1 MKIASI
7 EKILN
12 SYQVL
17 KSRNMKHVSIL
28 VPNSPC
34 ILSSVIGAFK
44 VLNTVNNVLKGQGKK
59 PFFKIQLVGISNET
73 KLYDGLFIVRPE
85 VLLADT
91 EKTDLIIIPA
101 FDGDIQNCMKLN
113 AAYIPWITE
122 QYKMGAEVASL
133 CTGAFLLASTGL
145 LKGRKCSTHWLAAD
159 AFKKAFPDVKLQ
171 AEKIMTDEFGMYSS
185 GGAYSFLNLM
195 IYLVEKFC
203 GREMAVY
210 CSKVLEIEIER
221 KSQSP
226 FAIFL
231 GQKNHEDEPIKKA
244 QLFIENNVHAKLS
257 IEQLSELSAI
267 SRRNFERRFK
277 KATSNT
283 PVEYLQRVKIEAAKK
298 SLESGRE
305 NINEVMYSVGY
316 SDSKAFRTMFK
327 KITGLSPISYR
338 TKYNREIAIR

>member
-1 MKIASI
+1 MK
-7 EKILN
+7 
-12 SYQVL
+12 Q
-17 KSRNMKHVSIL
+17 VSIL
-28 VPNSPC
+28 VPQSPC
-34 ILSSVIGAFK
+34 ILSSVIGAYK
-44 VLNTVNNVLKGQGKK
+44 VLNTVNNTLKSQGKK
-59 PFFKIQLVGISNET
+59 PFFKIQLVGLSKET
-73 KLYDGLFIVRPE
+73 ELYDGLFIVRPD
-85 VLLADT
+85 VLLQNS
-91 EKTDLIIIPA
+91 EKADLIIIPA
-101 FDGDIQNCMKLN
+101 FDGDIQSCMKMN
-113 AAYIPWITE
+113 AAYIPWLTE
-122 QYKMGAEVASL
+122 QYKMGAEIASL

-145 LKGRKCSTHWLAAD
+145 LKGRKCSTHWLAAE
-159 AFKKAFPDVKLQ
+159 AFKQAFPDVKLQ
-171 AEKIMTDEFGMYSS
+171 AEKIMTDEFGIYSS

-231 GQKNHEDEPIKKA
+231 GQKTHEDEPIKKA
-244 QLFIENNVHAKLS
+244 QLFIENNVHEKVS

-305 NINEVMYSVGY
+305 NVNEVMYSVGY

-338 TKYNREIAIR
+338 NKYNREIAIQ

>member
-1 MKIASI
+1 
-7 EKILN
+7 
-12 SYQVL
+12 
-17 KSRNMKHVSIL
+17 MKHVSIL

-34 ILSSVIGAFK
+34 ILSSVIGAYK
-44 VLNTVNNVLKGQGKK
+44 VFSTVNMTLASQGKR
-59 PFFKIQLVGISNET
+59 PFFKIHLVGIHYET
-73 KLYDGLFIVRPE
+73 VLYDGLFVVRPD
-85 VLLADT
+85 VLLKDAA
-91 EKTDLIIIPA
+91 KTDLIIIPA
-101 FDGDIQNCMKLN
+101 IQGDIPVSLKLN
-113 AAYIPWITE
+113 SPFIPFIID
-122 QYKMGAEVASL
+122 QYNQGAEVASL

-145 LKGRKCSTHWLAAD
+145 LNGKKCSTHWIAAD
-159 AFKKAFPDVKLQ
+159 AFKLAFPDVLLQ
-171 AEKIMTDEFGMYSS
+171 PEKIITDEMGMYSS

-195 IYLVEKFC
+195 VYLVEKFC

-210 CSKVLEIEIER
+210 CSKLLEIEIER

-231 GQKNHEDEPIKKA
+231 GQKEHEDEPIKKA
-244 QLFIENNVHAKLS
+244 QLFMENNVNNKVS
-257 IEQLSELSAI
+257 VDQLSEMFAI

-298 SLESGRE
+298 SLESSRE

-327 KITGLSPISYR
+327 KITGLTPVNYR
-338 TKYNREIAIR
+338 NKYNRQLLSA

>member
-1 MKIASI
+1 
-7 EKILN
+7 
-12 SYQVL
+12 
-17 KSRNMKHVSIL
+17 MKHVSIL

-34 ILSSVIGAFK
+34 ILSSVIGAYK
-44 VLNTVNNVLKGQGKK
+44 VFSTVNMTLESQGKR
-59 PFFKIQLVGISNET
+59 PFFKIKLVGINAET
-73 KLYDGLFIVRPE
+73 ALYDGLFAIRPD
-85 VLLADT
+85 VLLKDAA
-91 EKTDLIIIPA
+91 KTDLIIIPA
-101 FDGDIQNCMKLN
+101 IQGEMPVSLKLN
-113 AAYIPWITE
+113 SAYIPFIID
-122 QYKMGAEVASL
+122 QYKQGAEVASL

-145 LKGRKCSTHWLAAD
+145 LKGKKCSTHWVAAD
-159 AFKKAFPDVKLQ
+159 AFKLAFPDVRLQ
-171 AEKIMTDEFGMYSS
+171 PENIITDEMGMYSS

-210 CSKVLEIEIER
+210 CSKMLEIEIER

-231 GQKNHEDEPIKKA
+231 GQKEHEDEPIKKA
-244 QLFIENNVHAKLS
+244 QLFMENNVTNKLS
-257 IEQLSELSAI
+257 VDKLSEMFAI

-298 SLESGRE
+298 SLESSRE

-327 KITGLSPISYR
+327 KITGLTPVNYR
-338 TKYNREIAIR
+338 NKYNRHVLLA

>member
-1 MKIASI
+1 
-7 EKILN
+7 
-12 SYQVL
+12 
-17 KSRNMKHVSIL
+17 MKHVSIL

-44 VLNTVNNVLKGQGKK
+44 VFNTVNSTLKRQNKE
-59 PFFKIQLVGISNET
+59 PFFKIQLVGLSNET
-73 KLYDGLFIVRPE
+73 SLYEGLFIVRPE
-85 VLLADT
+85 ALISEVHQ
-91 EKTDLIIIPA
+91 TDLIVIPA
-101 FDGDIQNCMKLN
+101 FSGDIESCLQLN
-113 AAYIPWITE
+113 QAYIPWIKE
-122 QYKMGAEVASL
+122 MFNRGAEIASL

-145 LKGRKCSTHWLAAD
+145 LNGRSCSTHWMAAD
-159 AFKKAFPDVKLQ
+159 AFRQAFPDVKLQ
-171 AEKIMTDEFGMYSS
+171 HEKIIIDEMGIYSS

-210 CSKVLEIEIER
+210 CSKMLEIEIER

-226 FAIFL
+226 FAIFI
-231 GQKNHEDEPIKKA
+231 GQKDHEDESIKKA
-244 QLFIENNVHAKLS
+244 QLFMENNVNNKIS
-257 IEQLSELSAI
+257 VDQLSEMFAI

-298 SLESGRE
+298 SLESSRE

-316 SDSKAFRTMFK
+316 SDSKAFRTIFK
-327 KITGLSPISYR
+327 KITGLSPVNYR
-338 TKYNREIAIR
+338 NKYNREMTGIM

>member
-1 MKIASI
+1 
-7 EKILN
+7 
-12 SYQVL
+12 
-17 KSRNMKHVSIL
+17 MKHVSIL
-28 VPNSPC
+28 VPQGPC

-44 VLNTVNNVLKGQGKK
+44 VFTTVNLTLKEQGKK
-59 PFFKIQLVGISNET
+59 PMFKIQLVGLTNET
-73 KLYDGLFIVRPE
+73 SLYNGLFVVRPE
-85 VLLADT
+85 ILLQDVH
-91 EKTDLIIIPA
+91 KTDLIVIPA
-101 FDGDIQNCMKLN
+101 IQGDIPTSLKMNGT
-113 AAYIPWITE
+113 YIPWIAE
-122 QYKMGAEVASL
+122 QYKQGAEVASL
-133 CTGAFLLASTGL
+133 CTGAFVLASTGL

-159 AFKKAFPDVKLQ
+159 AFRQTFPEVKLQ
-171 AEKIMTDEFGMYSS
+171 PEKIMTDEMGMYSS

-226 FAIFL
+226 FAIFI
-231 GQKNHEDEPIKKA
+231 GQKEHEDEPIKKA
-244 QLFIENNVHAKLS
+244 QVYIENNVGHKVS
-257 IEQLSELSAI
+257 VEQLSEMFAI

-298 SLESGRE
+298 SLESSRE
-305 NINEVMYSVGY
+305 NINEVMYAVGY

-327 KITGLSPISYR
+327 KITGLSPVSYR
-338 TKYNREIAIR
+338 NKYNREMAVK

>member
-1 MKIASI
+1 
-7 EKILN
+7 
-12 SYQVL
+12 
-17 KSRNMKHVSIL
+17 MKHVSIL
-28 VPNSPC
+28 VPQGPC

-44 VLNTVNNVLKGQGKK
+44 VFSTVNMALAEQGKR
-59 PFFKIQLVGISNET
+59 PFFKIQLIGLSNET
-73 KLYDGLFIVRPE
+73 PLYDGLFVVRPE
-85 VLLADT
+85 VLLKDAS
-91 EKTDLIIIPA
+91 KADLIIIPA
-101 FDGDIQNCMKLN
+101 LQGDIPISLKMN
-113 AAYIPWITE
+113 AAYIPWIVD
-122 QYKMGAEVASL
+122 QYKQGAEVASL

-145 LKGRKCSTHWLAAD
+145 LKGKKCSTHWVAAD
-159 AFKKAFPDVKLQ
+159 AFRKAFPEVKLL
-171 AEKIMTDEFGMYSS
+171 AEKIITDELGMYSS

-210 CSKVLEIEIER
+210 CSKMLEIEIER

-226 FAIFL
+226 FAIFT
-231 GQKNHEDEPIKKA
+231 GQKVHEDEPIKKA
-244 QLFIENNVHAKLS
+244 QLFMENNVSNKLS
-257 IEQLSELSAI
+257 VDQLSEMFAI

-298 SLESGRE
+298 SLESSRE

-327 KITGLSPISYR
+327 KITGLSPVSYR
-338 TKYNREIAIR
+338 NKYNREMAVF